1 MSYCEQSK
9 ELFLRARQHVI
20 VVTFILAAYKIFNL
34 DFSGLLRSILGNL
47 GAPRHVRLL
56 TYAKCAIHG
65 LEKQPKL
72 ESGMSKSTKLILTAV
87 IMILS

>member
-9 ELFLRARQHVI
+9 EIVVRAHHVI
-20 VVTFILAAYKIFNL
+20 AVNFTLGALGAPPDFYKIFYLNS
-34 DFSGLLRSILGNL
+34 SGLLRSILGNL

-65 LEKQPKL
+65 LEKQPKM
-72 ESGMSKSTKLILTAV
+72 ESGMSSQLEIV
-87 IMILS
+87 FLS

>member
-9 ELFLRARQHVI
+9 EIVVRAHHVI
-20 VVTFILAAYKIFNL
+20 VVNFTLGAPPDFYKIFDLNS
-34 DFSGLLRSILGNL
+34 SGLLRSILGNL

-65 LEKQPKL
+65 LEKQPKM
-72 ESGMSKSTKLILTAV
+72 ESGMSQVNWKYIF
-87 IMILS
+87 LS